1 MSNKEV
7 LMPEETS
14 GPVAEAAETPTPA
27 ADDGGPT
34 QEELERS
41 LEAELAVLSDRLAE
55 QERVAAENHDKFM
68 RALADLENYR
78 RRARQ
83 ESEEVRLYGN
93 EKLISNL
100 LGVLDNLERA
110 LQAAESTQNFE
121 ALRDGVSL
129 THKQLL
135 ESLGKSGLEPIE
147 AVGKPFDP
155 ALHEAIMQVEASN
168 GQAPNT
174 VVEELRKGYT
184 LNGRVLRA
192 SLVKVAA

>member
-1 MSNKEV
+1 
-7 LMPEETS
+7 
-14 GPVAEAAETPTPA
+14 
-27 ADDGGPT
+27 
-34 QEELERS
+34 
-41 LEAELAVLSDRLAE
+41 
-55 QERVAAENHDKFM
+55 
-68 RALADLENYR
+68 
-78 RRARQ
+78 
-83 ESEEVRLYGN
+83 
-93 EKLISNL
+93 
-100 LGVLDNLERA
+100 VLDNLERA

>member
-1 MSNKEV
+1 
-7 LMPEETS
+7 MPEETS
-14 GPVAEAAETPTPA
+14 GPTASVAQTPQPA
-27 ADDGGPT
+27 SADEGPT

-41 LEAELAVLSDRLAE
+41 LEEELAALSDRLAE

-83 ESEEVRLYGN
+83 ELEEVRLYGN
-93 EKLISNL
+93 ETLISNL
-100 LGVLDNLERA
+100 LGVMDNLERA
-110 LQAAESTQNFE
+110 LQAAESSQNFE

-135 ESLGKSGLEPIE
+135 ESLGKSGLQPID

-155 ALHEAIMQVEASN
+155 SLHEAIMQGEAGE
-168 GQAPNT
+168 GQEPNT

-184 LNGRVLRA
+184 LHGRVLRA

>member
-1 MSNKEV
+1 
-7 LMPEETS
+7 MPKKTS
-14 GPVAEAAETPTPA
+14 GPDAEAAGTPPPA
-27 ADDGGPT
+27 SADDGPT

-41 LEAELAVLSDRLAE
+41 LEEELAALSDRLAE

-68 RALADLENYR
+68 RALADLDNYR

-83 ESEEVRLYGN
+83 ELEEVRLYGN
-93 EKLISNL
+93 EALLSNL
-100 LGVLDNLERA
+100 LGVMDNLERA

-121 ALRDGVSL
+121 ALLDGVSL

-135 ESLGKSGLEPIE
+135 ETLGKSGLQPIE
-147 AVGKPFDP
+147 SVGKPFDP
-155 ALHEAIMQVEASN
+155 SLHEAIMQVEAGE
-168 GQAPNT
+168 GQEPNT
-174 VVEELRKGYT
+174 VVEELRRGYT

>member
-1 MSNKEV
+1 
-7 LMPEETS
+7 MPEETS
-14 GPVAEAAETPTPA
+14 GPTASVAQTPQPA
-27 ADDGGPT
+27 SADEGPT

-41 LEAELAVLSDRLAE
+41 LEEELAALSDRLAE
-55 QERVAAENHDKFM
+55 QERVATENHDKFM

-83 ESEEVRLYGN
+83 ELEEVRLYGN
-93 EKLISNL
+93 ETLISNL
-100 LGVLDNLERA
+100 LGVMDNLERA
-110 LQAAESTQNFE
+110 LQAAESSQNFE

-135 ESLGKSGLEPIE
+135 ESLGKSGLQPIE

-155 ALHEAIMQVEASN
+155 SLHEAIMQVEAEE
-168 GQAPNT
+168 GQEPNT

-184 LNGRVLRA
+184 LHGRVLRA

>member
-1 MSNKEV
+1 
-7 LMPEETS
+7 MPEETS
-14 GPVAEAAETPTPA
+14 GPTASVAQTPQPA
-27 ADDGGPT
+27 SADEGPT

-41 LEAELAVLSDRLAE
+41 LEEELAALSDRLAE
-55 QERVAAENHDKFM
+55 QERVATENHDKFM

-83 ESEEVRLYGN
+83 ELEEVRLYGN
-93 EKLISNL
+93 ETLISNL
-100 LGVLDNLERA
+100 LGVMDNLERA
-110 LQAAESTQNFE
+110 LQAAESSQNFE

-135 ESLGKSGLEPIE
+135 ESLGKSGLQPIE

-155 ALHEAIMQVEASN
+155 SLHEAIMQVEAGE
-168 GQAPNT
+168 GQEPNT

-184 LNGRVLRA
+184 LHGRVLRA

>member
-1 MSNKEV
+1 
-7 LMPEETS
+7 MPEEAS
-14 GPVAEAAETPTPA
+14 HPVAEAEDAGAAPAGERPTPE
-27 ADDGGPT
+27 D
-34 QEELERS
+34 LERS
-41 LEAELAVLSDRLAE
+41 LEEELTTLSERLAE

-83 ESEEVRLYGN
+83 ELEEVRLYGN
-93 EKLISNL
+93 EALISNL
-100 LGVLDNLERA
+100 LGVADNLERA

-121 ALRDGVSL
+121 ALRDGVLL

-135 ESLGKSGLEPIE
+135 ETLAKSGLEPID

-155 ALHEAIMQVEASN
+155 SLHEAIMQVEADE
-168 GQAPNT
+168 GQKPHT
-174 VVEELRKGYT
+174 VIEELRKGYT

-192 SLVKVAA
+192 SLVKVAG

>member
-1 MSNKEV
+1 
-7 LMPEETS
+7 MPEETS
-14 GPVAEAAETPTPA
+14 GPIAEAAETRTPA
-27 ADDGGPT
+27 ADGGPT

-41 LEAELAVLSDRLAE
+41 LEAELAALSDRLAE

-110 LQAAESTQNFE
+110 LQSAETTQNFE

-129 THKQLL
+129 THKQLI
-135 ESLGKSGLEPIE
+135 ESLGKTGLEPIE

-155 ALHEAIMQVEASN
+155 TLHEAIMQVEAGK